1 MTSLSTLP
9 ACFVRE
15 LWIEDILFS
24 SDFLGL
30 LLLSLLSDLVF
41 HLLDQLHLLLLM
53 LLLHLSHIFSNLVRL
68 IFVELG
74 DFLLEDV
81 GADSGELFGTAL
93 DELNGLNRRLLEG
106 VWLRDQS
113 LFESLLN
120 RCELVVDIRY
130 FITIFA
136 PTMGLVIVHGFL
148 GRILA
153 E

>member
-9 ACFVRE
+9 ACFARE

-24 SDFLGL
+24 SHFLGL

-53 LLLHLSHIFSNLVRL
+53 LLLHLPHIFSNLVRL
-68 IFVELG
+68 LFVELG

-93 DELNGLNRRLLEG
+93 DELNGLNRRLLER
-106 VWLRDQS
+106 VWLRYQS
-113 LFESLLN
+113 LFECLLN
-120 RCELVVDIRY
+120 RGELNVDNRY
-130 FITIFA
+130 FITRFA
-136 PTMGLVIVHGFL
+136 PTMGLVIIHGYL